1 MSSANPSLLSLRF
14 ADEPMATLAFRADLN
29 AFALEFDARFTSGG
43 HDLSPL
49 HLPLQQFGRGVHL
62 FRPESSPFAGGLP
75 GLIADSLPDAWGER
89 LLRQQAP
96 EIRTVMGKLA
106 AVGSRGPGAITFE
119 PAHEFGSGASKANL
133 AELAL
138 AADALR
144 HSPSPITTGD
154 IDQVLARGGS
164 SLGGA
169 FPKITAHL
177 PLTGGPYDK
186 KEILIGGPTPPG
198 HVPSI
203 LKFERESDEADGAV
217 EYAFS
222 LMARAAGLRAPV
234 TGLVHDGR
242 RRHFAC
248 ARFDRYQR
256 PDGSWDRRHVHT
268 LAGLLHRRASDG
280 AIDYEDF
287 IRLTRNLCGAAEVP
301 ECFRRAVFNLL
312 STNRD
317 DHGRNHAFV
326 YERQTRTWILSPVYD
341 LNPNIANVL
350 IGLSWLGSPRI
361 PEHIDELLRLAEIG
375 GLARRQARAIYEEVE
390 SAVLAGWRGFARQA
404 GVPETMITYWAHEM
418 AAQTAPLRASARPKP
433 KR

>member
-1 MSSANPSLLSLRF
+1 MSSANPTLLNLRF
-14 ADEPMATLAFRADLN
+14 ADEPMATLAYRADLN
-29 AFALEFDARFTSGG
+29 AFALEFDARFTAQN

-62 FRPESSPFAGGLP
+62 FSSDSSPFAGGLP
-75 GLIADSLPDAWGER
+75 GLIADSLPDAWGEK

-119 PAHEFGSGASKANL
+119 PAHEFGSGATVTNL
-133 AELAL
+133 ADLSH

-144 HSPSPITTGD
+144 NAPIPISTGD
-154 IDQVLARGGS
+154 IDQALARGGS

-169 FPKITAHL
+169 YPKVAAHL
-177 PLTGGPYDK
+177 PLTEGKIDK
-186 KEILIGGPTPPG
+186 REILIGGPTPPD
-198 HVPSI
+198 HAPCI
-203 LKFERESDEADGAV
+203 LKFEREGDEADGAV

-222 LMARAAGLRAPV
+222 LMAHAAGLRTPR
-234 TGLVHDGR
+234 TYLVHDGR

-248 ARFDRYQR
+248 ARFDRHQR
-256 PDGSWDRRHVHT
+256 PDESWGRRHVHT
-268 LAGLLHRRASDG
+268 LAGMLHRRASDG

-287 IRLTRNLCGAAEVP
+287 IRLTRNLCGAGEVP

-326 YERQTRTWILSPVYD
+326 YDLPTRRWTLSPAYD

-350 IGLSWLGSPRI
+350 VGLSWLGRARI
-361 PEHIDELLRLAEIG
+361 PEAIEDLFRLAEIG
-375 GLARRQARAIYEEVE
+375 GLSRRQARAIYDEVE
-390 SAVLAGWRGFARQA
+390 EAVLAGWPRFARQA
-404 GVPETMITYWAHEM
+404 GVPETMITYWSREISV
-418 AAQTAPLRASARPKP
+418 QTAPLRASAHTNS